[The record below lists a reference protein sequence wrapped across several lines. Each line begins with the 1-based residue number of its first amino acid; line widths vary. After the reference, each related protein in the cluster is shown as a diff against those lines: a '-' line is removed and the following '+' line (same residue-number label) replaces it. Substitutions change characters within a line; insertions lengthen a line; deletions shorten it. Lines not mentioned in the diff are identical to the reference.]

1 VEVYALEKRNEK
13 KRKKKFALFI
23 LPSRV
28 LFIIDEEDTRRFKS
42 GIMFSSSDRATLSLR
57 FNRDSLFFT

>member
-1 VEVYALEKRNEK
+1 VEVYALEKINLK

-28 LFIIDEEDTRRFKS
+28 LFMIDEEDTRRFKS

-57 FNRDSLFFT
+57 FDRDSLFFT